1 MSCVTVEMVNSFELP
16 QTKVWAATHV
26 AQQLDPGNVIL
37 VTVPG
42 PATTHPVGRRAQDTP
57 NHSHAATELD
67 INGFKSLFLLTPF
80 FSTLLNYSPSG
91 LESIGTPAAPR
102 TPPRPTQWQTPRQSN
117 RRSRT
122 LRRESK
128 KRRHNSRMQSQDYK
142 KLRRLPL
149 STPARTCPRKRRW
162 RSSRSTW
169 RKS

>member
-1 MSCVTVEMVNSFELP
+1 MVNSLALP
-16 QTKVWAATHV
+16 QKKVWTATHV

-37 VTVPG
+37 VTVAG
-42 PATTHPVGRRAQDTP
+42 PATTHPVGRRAQVTP
-57 NHSHAATELD
+57 TTHPLRPSLIKTALDRCFCPLLHSR
-67 INGFKSLFLLTPF
+67 
-80 FSTLLNYSPSG
+80 NYLHRSPSRFNP
-91 LESIGTPAAPR
+91 IGTPAAPR
-102 TPPRPTQWQTPRQSN
+102 TPPRPTQWQTPRQSS
-117 RRSRT
+117 RKSRT